1 MVGPYSRLFH
11 RGVLGENIDGRS
23 KLGRFMRDMET
34 QLAAQ
39 CGGKPSLTEKLL
51 IEQLVRVRVQLGLF
65 TEKLARGAWTDL
77 DMRTYSGM
85 LHSFRQLCNQLG
97 VEDKSEKP
105 LPIMERLMKQ
115 EARERQ

>member
-1 MVGPYSRLFH
+1 
-11 RGVLGENIDGRS
+11 
-23 KLGRFMRDMET
+23 MRDMEK

-51 IEQLVRVRVQLGLF
+51 IEQLVRIRVQLGLF

-85 LHSFRQLCNQLG
+85 LRSFRQLCNQLG
-97 VEDKSEKP
+97 VEDKSKKP
-105 LPIMERLMKQ
+105 PSLADLVA
-115 EARERQ
+115 EARIRRERAEAAE